1 MLNLVNKYIMSEDI
15 NVLSWSIMIYSGMQ
29 YFVIMFSLSASI
41 SSDLAW
47 YIGTVIK

>member
-1 MLNLVNKYIMSEDI
+1 M

-29 YFVIMFSLSASI
+29 YFGITSSMRASI